1 MCATLYYSGEVHC
14 LNIWHNSYAWRIFPR
29 SDLHKVS
36 LLFISCLIFLLYI
49 ATYYQCWCHII
60 DTEWTLKCSTG
71 LRYYESHSQDKQC
84 ITILLDNIVLI
95 NTNYNLYIVSQLLK
109 TIVHTNN
116 GQWLGD
122 KVHTHITWLAVN
134 HEKLLYLLIVLMWH
148 TTVLRISSDVAYI
161 HKQCKRYD
169 YYIIYL

>member
-1 MCATLYYSGEVHC
+1 MQYR
-14 LNIWHNSYAWRIFPR
+14 AW
-29 SDLHKVS
+29 L
-36 LLFISCLIFLLYI
+36 
-49 ATYYQCWCHII
+49 W
-60 DTEWTLKCSTG
+60 
-71 LRYYESHSQDKQC
+71 YYESHSQDKQC

-148 TTVLRISSDVAYI
+148 HALVTLFYCNKWYVGILTWLILISKFPETLNCDD
-161 HKQCKRYD
+161 D
-169 YYIIYL
+169 YHYFFKFFYTLWYFAPFV